1 MAPLVL
7 MDTGRERVTVS
18 QINGSPGTDGHSGHE
33 RVTVSLMD
41 TLGVRGLQCL

>member
-1 MAPLVL
+1 MSL
-7 MDTGRERVTVS
+7 
-18 QINGSPGTDGHSGHE
+18 INSSPGTDGHSGLE